1 MGFVVGCSNNNLCV
15 SNSYIC
21 SARSAKRLDSLS
33 IWVICFVGL
42 GYIRARG
49 VRENLA
55 TALSSEITLMKKKK
69 KKPALTDGLLP
80 PQQSAENRVEP
91 QIRTALLLWGLSLFP
106 LSRFPFC
113 CVCVC
118 LLIFNR
124 DDNVRSFSQCHRR
137 LASSAWFSH
146 KVVFVVPARE
156 RVIASG
162 ADLVRCFTSTK
173 DAEKD
178 WTLWKRGG
186 LAHRQFARVG
196 GLRSSFFQYKRNT
209 SPQTY
214 FVISTFHSRFLKTIR
229 AMPYN
234 HGQR

>member
-1 MGFVVGCSNNNLCV
+1 MGCFLRNRAPKIESNHRFAPLSFFEVCPYSPSLASLFVV
-15 SNSYIC
+15 
-21 SARSAKRLDSLS
+21 
-33 IWVICFVGL
+33 
-42 GYIRARG
+42 
-49 VRENLA
+49 
-55 TALSSEITLMKKKK
+55 
-69 KKPALTDGLLP
+69 
-80 PQQSAENRVEP
+80 
-91 QIRTALLLWGLSLFP
+91 
-106 LSRFPFC
+106 